1 MSFRI
6 EHRRAASGDAPAS
19 NHLEQ
24 PTWSTC
30 LREIVFH
37 EGGLEQPEAVARRSH
52 APGQVL
58 ADADAYAFLL
68 ETICGLHSPMV
79 GETQVLG
86 QFRAF
91 LASLSAADAPW
102 LGAIGQQL
110 TADARVIRERHLRGL
125 GSRSYGSA
133 VRRHLAGIEVVA
145 LIGGGALAC
154 ELYPY
159 LSEGRTVDTWTRA
172 QLAAPEEVP
181 ARDAASAIV
190 VAAPVD
196 ATAIATVARRY
207 HRLSRVIDLRGAE
220 DREDLRT
227 TDAAEAIGGAQVITL
242 DDVFAEVAESSR
254 AVTVRLEQARQDI
267 RQMAAAFQCRQLL
280 RPLGWDDLCA

>member
-1 MSFRI
+1 MSFSI
-6 EHRRAASGDAPAS
+6 LHRRADGSGALPAGGADR
-19 NHLEQ
+19 Q
-24 PTWSTC
+24 PVWSTC

-37 EGGLEQPEAVARRSH
+37 EAPVADAGHASH
-52 APGQVL
+52 AGGQTL

-91 LASLSAADAPW
+91 LGSLSPADASW
-102 LGAIGQQL
+102 LGAVGRQL

-133 VRRHLAGIEVVA
+133 VRRHLGGIDVVA
-145 LIGGGALAC
+145 LIGAGALAG
-154 ELYPY
+154 ELLPY
-159 LSEGRTVDTWTRA
+159 LSEGRRVDQWTRA
-172 QLAAPEEVP
+172 LLAAPEGVP
-181 ARDAASAIV
+181 ACDGPAAVV

-196 ATAIATVARRY
+196 AGAVTAAAGRYRCVA
-207 HRLSRVIDLRGAE
+207 RVIDLRGA
-220 DREDLRT
+220 DGRDDLRPA
-227 TDAAEAIGGAQVITL
+227 DARGAIGGADIVTL
-242 DDVFAEVAESSR
+242 DDLFAEVSAASH
-254 AVTVRLEQARQDI
+254 AAAGRLEQARQDI
-267 RQMAAAFQCRQLL
+267 RDMAAAFQYRQLL

>member
-6 EHRRAASGDAPAS
+6 QHRHAASRGARPSDT
-19 NHLEQ
+19 LEQ

-37 EGGLEQPEAVARRSH
+37 EAGLDLPDPAAQRGHASEQI
-52 APGQVL
+52 L

-91 LASLSAADAPW
+91 LASLDAADASW
-102 LGAIGQQL
+102 LGAIGRQL

-133 VRRHLAGIEVVA
+133 VRRHLSGIEVVA
-145 LIGGGALAC
+145 LIGGGALAG

-159 LSEGRTVDTWTRA
+159 LSEGRGVDAWTRA
-172 QLAAPEEVP
+172 ELAAPLTVP
-181 ARDAASAIV
+181 ARDAAAAIV

-196 ATAIATVARRY
+196 ASAIATVARRY
-207 HRLSRVIDLRGAE
+207 RGLARVIDLRGAE
-220 DREDLRT
+220 GREELRT

-267 RQMAAAFQCRQLL
+267 RQMAAAFQYRQLL